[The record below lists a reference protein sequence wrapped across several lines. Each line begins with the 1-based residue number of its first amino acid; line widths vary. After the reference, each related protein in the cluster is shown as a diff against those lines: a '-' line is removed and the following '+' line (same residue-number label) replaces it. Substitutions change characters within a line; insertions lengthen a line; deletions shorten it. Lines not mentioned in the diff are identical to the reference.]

1 MFLQIIC
8 SFLTWLLIGVSLW
21 KIREISVSGLTYVK
35 KLHQVPCDRC
45 VYFTGDYRLKCTV
58 NPLVALSEEAIN
70 CRDFEPIAHSQKIPN
85 LVSIKCNCSVETCH
99 SAFSKRK
106 IK

>member
-35 KLHQVPCDRC
+35 KLHQVPCVHRRCAYGVHC

-58 NPLVALSEEAIN
+58 NPLVALSEEALI
-70 CRDFEPIAHSQKIPN
+70 
-85 LVSIKCNCSVETCH
+85 VETLN
-99 SAFSKRK
+99 R
-106 IK
+106 